1 MSSAVTRVV
10 SVIVVA
16 VMPMIIVAISRRG
29 WSRDKAR
36 DCPDSSADCRAQGR
50 AVTAGSGS
58 PDCSATACADETA
71 TNEALHRI
79 VRIGASR

>member
-16 VMPMIIVAISRRG
+16 VMPMIVIAVSRRR
-29 WSRDKAR
+29 WRREQACDR
-36 DCPDSSADCRAQGR
+36 PDSPADCRSER
-50 AVTAGSGS
+50 CTVTAGSGS
-58 PDCSATACADETA
+58 PDSSPTACADETA
-71 TNEALHRI
+71 ANEALHGI